1 MYRFD
6 IGYAKKVQLEVLHIK
21 NCSELD
27 QIQGFIHVNLNELR
41 GPYFTE
47 VLRDVQLVEPDV
59 SVLGLP
65 SPLSSC
71 GLGVLR
77 CLDDVPCGV
86 LLVRQLQLLGQAL
99 KERARQLGTV
109 LAI

>member
-27 QIQGFIHVNLNELR
+27 QIQDFIHLNLSKFR
-41 GPYFTE
+41 GPNFTE

-71 GLGVLR
+71 ELGVLC
-77 CLDDVPCGV
+77 CLDDVPRGV
-86 LLVRQLQLLGQAL
+86 LQA
-99 KERARQLGTV
+99 RSAAAPG
-109 LAI
+109 